1 MSLAGTAPRA
11 PTVTEQVYRGIY
23 AAVMERRL
31 APGEWLREEEL
42 ATSFGVS
49 RTVVRQALQR
59 LSQDQLVELHHNRG
73 ARVPLPERDDVAH
86 VFEARRVCECEIARK
101 LGGRL
106 TAAQLEELHAL
117 VDAEERASAD
127 GDAATAVRMSG
138 EFHRRLALL
147 HGNPVFVRLLDG
159 LLPTTSMLM
168 ARFTAQGGAVCVAHR
183 HVELV
188 QALARGSRPAAAEMR
203 QHLDE
208 LERALAKEAK
218 APLRPLRDAFAG
230 YRDAGR
236 VAAG

>member
-1 MSLAGTAPRA
+1 MRAGGASRA
-11 PTVTEQVYRGIY
+11 PTATEQVYRGIH

-42 ATSFGVS
+42 ASGFGVS

-59 LSQDQLVELHHNRG
+59 LSQDQVIELHHNRG
-73 ARVPLPERDDVAH
+73 ARVPLPGRDDVAH

-101 LGGRL
+101 LGGQL
-106 TAAQLEELHAL
+106 SAAQLDELRRL
-117 VDAEERASAD
+117 VDAEDAAAQR
-127 GDAATAVRMSG
+127 GDATAAVRLSG

-208 LERALAKEAK
+208 LERSLSLEA
-218 APLRPLRDAFAG
+218 AVPLRPLRDVFAA
-230 YRDAGR
+230 YR
-236 VAAG
+236 AAG